1 MHQFIGLC
9 YFTNGTERVR
19 SVNRYIYNQEEYVRF
34 DSDWDEYRA
43 VTPLGRP
50 DAEYWNS
57 QKDIMERVRAEAD
70 TVCRHNYQVD
80 APFTWQ
86 RRGECRPPST
96 RQDSARKGLSPPG
109 RGPQTHGWDR
119 EPLRDRGPRAQ
130 REGGGIEFGS
140 PGAFPA
146 EAAGLPGVGHLSK
159 APPYAVSTHSAPPL
173 LVPLAYLLPG
183 GLTAQPG
190 GLWVPS
196 GCS

>member
-1 MHQFIGLC
+1 MYLFMGQC

-19 SVNRYIYNQEEYVRF
+19 YVTRYIYNQEEYVRF

-43 VTPLGRP
+43 VTPLGRRT
-50 DAEYWNS
+50 AEYWNS
-57 QKDIMERVRAEAD
+57 QKDFLEQTRAEAD
-70 TVCRHNYQVD
+70 TVCRNNYQVT

-86 RRGECRPPST
+86 KRGECRPPSAGPPST
-96 RQDSARKGLSPPG
+96 RQDSAREGLSPPG

-119 EPLRDRGPRAQ
+119 EPLRDRGPTAQ

-159 APPYAVSTHSAPPL
+159 APPCAVVSTHSAPPR
-173 LVPLAYLLPG
+173 
-183 GLTAQPG
+183 
-190 GLWVPS
+190 LWHI
-196 GCS
+196 CFLEA